1 MSRAH
6 WSYNALTVKVF
17 NVNAIVFIP
26 LIVAVCFPKFILGF
40 VIFGLVLAYFLI
52 VENWLG
58 MKSVYLPD
66 LLRFKLMGQVRA
78 PKSNNFDF

>member
-6 WSYNALTVKVF
+6 WSYNALTVRIF
-17 NVNAIVFIP
+17 NVNAFVFIP

-40 VIFGLVLAYFLI
+40 VIFGLILAYFLI

-58 MKSVYLPD
+58 LKSVYVPD
-66 LLRFKLMGQVRA
+66 LLRFKLMGKVRA
-78 PKSNNFDF
+78 PKSRNFDF